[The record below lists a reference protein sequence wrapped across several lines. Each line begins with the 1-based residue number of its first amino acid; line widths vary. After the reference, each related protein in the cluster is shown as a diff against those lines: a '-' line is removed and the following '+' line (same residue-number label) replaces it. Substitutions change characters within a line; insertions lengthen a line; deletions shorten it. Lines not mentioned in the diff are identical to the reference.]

1 MAVVAVAAVVVVDP
15 VAVSV
20 DFLVCGGVAVG
31 DVDFVAGFC
40 LILELS
46 V

>member
-1 MAVVAVAAVVVVDP
+1 MAVVA

-20 DFLVCGGVAVG
+20 DFLVCGSVAVG